1 MEKQYKRINFIKTI
15 PMKSVVG
22 ICILLVATF
31 FFTACGNIDS
41 KNKSN
46 SESVKSE
53 VNGDSI
59 NETQDLTA
67 GISFKD
73 KDGKTVMLSSL
84 KGKVVFLNFWA
95 LWCPPCIEEIPSIHK
110 LKQTFKGNQDIVF
123 LMVDVDN
130 KIDKSLSYMKRNNFD
145 LDVFVPNS
153 DIPANY
159 LGNAIPTTVILDK
172 SGDMI
177 EHLEGGRDYS
187 RPEMVKLLKKLIDSN

>member
-1 MEKQYKRINFIKTI
+1 
-15 PMKSVVG
+15 MKLVAG
-22 ICILLVATF
+22 ICLMLVAIF
-31 FFTACGNIDS
+31 FFTACGNTDS
-41 KNKSN
+41 ENKGN
-46 SESVKSE
+46 TENGE
-53 VNGDSI
+53 TLVNGGPD
-59 NETQDLTA
+59 NETKDLIA

-84 KGKVVFLNFWA
+84 KGKVVFINFWA

-110 LKQTFKGNQDIVF
+110 LKQTFIGSQDIVF

-130 KIDKSLSYMKRNNFD
+130 KMDKSLSYMEKNKFD

-153 DIPANY
+153 DIPDNY
-159 LGNAIPTTVILDK
+159 LGNAIPTTVILNK

-187 RPEMVKLLKKLIDSN
+187 SPEMVKMLKELVDSN